1 MYHICPMAKTNQTDK
16 KGSSLHEAFKTMLQ
30 QPDIWKP
37 LRLAKQSILNMRVR
51 MNKKD
56 HPSRDLMH
64 EWLLKAGWL
73 NLVEEVWG
81 PGPKWVQKPPVGR
94 GRPKGSGKKAAKKA
108 APARKAGRPKKA
120 AKKRK

>member
-1 MYHICPMAKTNQTDK
+1 MAKSNQTDK
-16 KGSSLHEAFKTMLQ
+16 KGSSLHGAFKTMLQ

-51 MNKKD
+51 MNKGD

-94 GRPKGSGKKAAKKA
+94 GRPKGSGKKKAAKKA
-108 APARKAGRPKKA
+108 APARKPGRAKKA